1 MLIISTEIESPLG
14 FHKTYSYLPVIRK
27 EGFFNK
33 NKMENIINNNVLLRE
48 IKRIVE
54 QEIKIVKEQVDSLWK
69 LLNQIDE
76 RVKTLEN
83 EK

>member
-1 MLIISTEIESPLG
+1 
-14 FHKTYSYLPVIRK
+14 
-27 EGFFNK
+27 
-33 NKMENIINNNVLLRE
+33 MENIINNNVLLRE

-76 RVKTLEN
+76 RVKALE
-83 EK
+83 K